1 MHPGG
6 AGYVCRMGV
15 RASFVTGLVCV
26 VGVLGTFLFLHT
38 GSRAA
43 ELCARDGA
51 AVPDGLSWWPP
62 GARCAGGEPV
72 ATTTKLD
79 PLVGLVVPGIALL
92 AFGGAALSGSRGR
105 RRETAA

>member
-1 MHPGG
+1 MST
-6 AGYVCRMGV
+6 
-15 RASFVTGLVCV
+15 RAALVIGLACVLAAFV
-26 VGVLGTFLFLHT
+26 FLHT

-72 ATTTKLD
+72 GTTTKLD
-79 PLVGLVVPGIALL
+79 PVVGLAVPGIALL
-92 AFGGAALSGSRGR
+92 VFGGAALVESPRPRRSEGSGGA
-105 RRETAA
+105 REV

>member
-1 MHPGG
+1 MSTRV
-6 AGYVCRMGV
+6 AL
-15 RASFVTGLVCV
+15 AIGLVCV
-26 VGVLGTFLFLHT
+26 LATFLFLHT

-72 ATTTKLD
+72 RATTRFD
-79 PLVGLVVPGIALL
+79 PVAGLAVPGIALL
-92 AFGGAALSGSRGR
+92 AFGAAALVESPR
-105 RRETAA
+105 RRRPTGSGGAREV